1 MGESFDVWRI
11 FFRTTDTDVFQFI
24 DKAIMIAAL
33 DCPEDFLSRRGRIAE
48 RLFSCETTQAGSDG
62 TRATKENRANSDMGN
77 VALDGVSKNC
87 SHGETEANSETS
99 QLLVGQVLRIK
110 RVLDN
115 SQHESDS
122 ALYESLR
129 RLQSMSITLD
139 ILEKT
144 KIGISVNSLRR
155 NCGSKQIA
163 QLACDITMGWKA
175 MVEDF
180 CRSTEDVAVLFVDPH
195 KVGDGT
201 TSSVKN
207 QNISKPGQINE
218 SGSLVN
224 GNRRLN
230 VNQHKGIVKP
240 NMSSNTNSRTIPASD
255 IASRKF
261 AKERMLKLQSSHRP
275 VAGCERPLGSRQERI
290 KGWDEVVADMKFQA
304 TKRKMQELYQRA
316 EMDKRRRTVQELD
329 PRDLPKMATSH
340 KASRATIARG
350 SRRRMISRSR
360 VSCV

>member
-11 FFRTTDTDVFQFI
+11 FFRTTDTDVFEFI
-24 DKAIMIAAL
+24 DKAITIAAL
-33 DCPEDFLSRRGRIAE
+33 DCPEDFLARRGRIAE
-48 RLFSCETTQAGSDG
+48 RLFSCGMSQAGSDC

-77 VALDGVSKNC
+77 VALNGVSKHC
-87 SHGETEANSETS
+87 IHGENGANSETS
-99 QLLVGQVLRIK
+99 QPVVGQVLRIK

-115 SQHESDS
+115 GQHESDS

-163 QLACDITMGWKA
+163 QLARDITMGWKA

-180 CRSTEDVAVLFVDPH
+180 CRSTEDVADPH

-201 TSSVKN
+201 TSSLKN
-207 QNISKPGQINE
+207 QNVRKSGQVNE

-230 VNQHKGIVKP
+230 VNQHKGIVKT
-240 NMSSNTNSRTIPASD
+240 NLSSNTNSRTIPASD
-255 IASRKF
+255 IASRKS
-261 AKERMLKLQSSHRP
+261 AKERMHKMQSSHRS

-290 KGWDEVVADMKFQA
+290 KGWNEVVADMKFQA

-316 EMDKRRRTVQELD
+316 ETDKRRRTVQELD
-329 PRDLPKMATSH
+329 PRDLPKMTTSH
-340 KASRATIARG
+340 KALRATIARG